1 MCTMT
6 TCKTQYA
13 LFILVFTY
21 WCPTGCLAQMLFT
34 STGDTSEAGI
44 AYPTLPPEHMGS
56 PHPPVVC
63 GVVRVAQSLASV

>member
-1 MCTMT
+1 
-6 TCKTQYA
+6 
-13 LFILVFTY
+13 
-21 WCPTGCLAQMLFT
+21 MLFV

-63 GVVRVAQSLASV
+63 GVVPVAQSLASVQCFVDHFLSIFI